1 MDDFLVPIFVVGM
14 IFIGLPWVVM
24 HYLTQW
30 KTAGTITND
39 DEVLLEELYQIAKR
53 LEERMDTVERL
64 AANDMPRAPGA
75 RSKGQLPDNTPAEPD
90 PIQEL
95 ERLLAAKKAEREG
108 AGI

>member
-1 MDDFLVPIFVVGM
+1 MDDFILPIIAIGM

-30 KTAGTITND
+30 KTAGAITND
-39 DEVLLEELYQIAKR
+39 DEVLLEELYRIAKR

-64 AANDMPRAPGA
+64 AASTPTPNRHRP
-75 RSKGQLPDNTPAEPD
+75 LPQAATAEPD

-95 ERLLAAKKAEREG
+95 ERMLAQKKAEREG
-108 AGI
+108 VQL

>member
-64 AANDMPRAPGA
+64 TSSNGPRLGVTRNPA
-75 RSKGQLPDNTPAEPD
+75 QLPDNAPAQPD
-90 PIQEL
+90 PIAEL

-108 AGI
+108 AGL